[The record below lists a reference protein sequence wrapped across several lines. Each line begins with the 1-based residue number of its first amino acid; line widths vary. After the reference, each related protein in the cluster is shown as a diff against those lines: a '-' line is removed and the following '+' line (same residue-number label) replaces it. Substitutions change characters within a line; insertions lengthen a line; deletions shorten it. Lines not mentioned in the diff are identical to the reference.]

1 MYAILNPIIHYKIA
15 CMQYKNEKSLQI
27 IRTLGQIIKD
37 FRVKNLNK
45 SLNTFS
51 YEYEL
56 TPGNVSRIENGQI
69 EPKIVMLWRIAEAL
83 GIPLSDI
90 IKHLEDEL
98 GEDFSLSDKL
108 FIILYKKFYK
118 ILPMCLMF
126 AMFVL

>member
-1 MYAILNPIIHYKIA
+1 MYAILNLIIHYKIA
-15 CMQYKNEKSLQI
+15 YMQYKNEKSLQI
-27 IRTLGQIIKD
+27 IKTLGQIIKD
-37 FRVKNLNK
+37 FRVEKLNK

-98 GEDFSLSDKL
+98 GEDFSLSDK
-108 FIILYKKFYK
+108 
-118 ILPMCLMF
+118 
-126 AMFVL
+126 

>member
-1 MYAILNPIIHYKIA
+1 
-15 CMQYKNEKSLQI
+15 MQYKNEKSLQI
-27 IRTLGQIIKD
+27 VKTLGQIIKD
-37 FRVKNLNK
+37 FRVEKLNK

-98 GEDFSLSDKL
+98 GEDFLLSDK
-108 FIILYKKFYK
+108 
-118 ILPMCLMF
+118 
-126 AMFVL
+126 

>member
-1 MYAILNPIIHYKIA
+1 MYAILYLIIHYKIA
-15 CMQYKNEKSLQI
+15 YMQYKNEKSLQI
-27 IRTLGQIIKD
+27 IKTLGQIIKD

-83 GIPLSDI
+83 GVPLSDI

-98 GEDFSLSDKL
+98 GEDFSLSDK
-108 FIILYKKFYK
+108 
-118 ILPMCLMF
+118 
-126 AMFVL
+126 

>member
-1 MYAILNPIIHYKIA
+1 
-15 CMQYKNEKSLQI
+15 MQYKNEKSLQI
-27 IRTLGQIIKD
+27 IKTLGQIIKD
-37 FRVKNLNK
+37 FRVEKLNK

-98 GEDFSLSDKL
+98 GEDFSLSDK
-108 FIILYKKFYK
+108 
-118 ILPMCLMF
+118 
-126 AMFVL
+126 

>member
-56 TPGNVSRIENGQI
+56 TPGNVRIENGQI

-83 GIPLSDI
+83 GIPLSYI

-98 GEDFSLSDKL
+98 GEDFSLSDK
-108 FIILYKKFYK
+108 
-118 ILPMCLMF
+118 
-126 AMFVL
+126 